1 MRYKGGALIQQ
12 DWCSYK
18 KMSYWSVPIYRKGQV
33 RTQQEAVCLQ
43 ATMQKERWIQDPY
56 TFVLYLH
63 PLTASPNLIR
73 LDSLWRG
80 NTVLEAWAYCVLC
93 STGLR
98 IKAIFLLPPNCLH
111 IFLFGRESQD
121 FGGNNLSR
129 LHCGLG
135 IQQPNNLYKTWLAR
149 CWKGN
154 KKSDSL
160 YD

>member
-93 STGLR
+93 STG
-98 IKAIFLLPPNCLH
+98 FLLPPNCLH